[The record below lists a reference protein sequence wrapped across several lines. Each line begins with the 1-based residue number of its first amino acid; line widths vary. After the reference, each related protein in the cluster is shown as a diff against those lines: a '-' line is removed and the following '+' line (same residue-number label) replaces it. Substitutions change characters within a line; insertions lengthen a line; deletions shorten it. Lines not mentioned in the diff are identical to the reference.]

1 MQPIKDIE
9 KVKRMFEQGQSTFID
24 NRTKCKYSMV
34 AKCPNDSV
42 WSSVVRIE
50 KAGQSLSR
58 VVFHCTTCFIDF
70 EVNQEDIFIR

>member
-1 MQPIKDIE
+1 MEPIKDIE
-9 KVKRMFEQGQSTFID
+9 KVKRMFEQGQSTFVDIQ
-24 NRTKCKYSMV
+24 TKYKYSLV
-34 AKCPNDSV
+34 AKCPNDSI

-58 VVFHCTTCFIDF
+58 VIFHCTTCFHDF

>member
-1 MQPIKDIE
+1 MEPIKNTE
-9 KVKRMFEQGQSTFID
+9 KVKRMFEQGQSTLVD
-24 NRTKCKYSMV
+24 TQTKYKYSMA

-58 VVFHCTTCFIDF
+58 VIFHCTTCFIDF